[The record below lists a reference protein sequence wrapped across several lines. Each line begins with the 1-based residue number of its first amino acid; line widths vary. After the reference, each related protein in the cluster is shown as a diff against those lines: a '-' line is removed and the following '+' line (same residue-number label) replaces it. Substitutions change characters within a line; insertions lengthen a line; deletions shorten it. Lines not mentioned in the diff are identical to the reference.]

1 MSDPERLL
9 YRLRLPSVF
18 LAGERLD
25 VSLRNVGDSDDVAL
39 GQLMEAAYAG
49 TIDEDLGDNAD
60 GLIEIQD
67 WRANGGDP
75 TASVVAVDPTGV
87 IVAASLITAIDDKTS
102 LLGYVITAPERKR
115 DGVATAV
122 VSLSL
127 VELAVRGTQT
137 VIAAVTVGNVASERL
152 MSRFGFVSVSV

>member
-1 MSDPERLL
+1 M
-9 YRLRLPSVF
+9 F
-18 LAGERLD
+18 LADERFD
-25 VSLRNVGDSDDVAL
+25 VSLRNVEDADDAAL

-49 TIDEDLGDNAD
+49 TIDEDLGENSD
-60 GLIEIQD
+60 GLVEIQD

-75 TASVVAVDPTGV
+75 TASIVALDPAGA

-137 VIAAVTVGNVASERL
+137 VIAAVTVGNTPSERL